1 MDELLNIFIDPLKIA
16 GKSIVLVVTYTI
28 LFLILEAFVPQFKKW
43 GDTLFIIVLVLT
55 LGQTV
60 MESFGLIGEVV
71 NVAAEFFLSITPIL
85 MSIIVV
91 LNAVFSFIAWSPI
104 VIAIFEFLILLCQ
117 KVLIPGIVIALL
129 LDFCTRF
136 IGEMSFSK
144 ASDLIRGTVM
154 TLITASLLLMIAFL
168 SFAGVAFF
176 TVDKAIASP
185 VKKVIEQTIPIVGS
199 LIVEGFSIFQK
210 YQSAAT
216 TLAGF
221 SAMTAF
227 WIAAFY
233 PAGKLLIHAMTF
245 KILAAIVEPF
255 SGGTISGLIDD
266 IGKSLLVLCASAMLL
281 GIAFVFI
288 WLIFMVILQLG
299 VGKSF

>member
-60 MESFGLIGEVV
+60 MDAFSLMGDIV
-71 NVAAEFFLSITPIL
+71 NIAADFFLSITPIL

-117 KVLIPGIVIALL
+117 KVLIPGIVIALI

-136 IGEMSFSK
+136 IERNVFFKSFG
-144 ASDLIRGTVM
+144 SDSRN
-154 TLITASLLLMIAFL
+154 S
-168 SFAGVAFF
+168 
-176 TVDKAIASP
+176 
-185 VKKVIEQTIPIVGS
+185 
-199 LIVEGFSIFQK
+199 
-210 YQSAAT
+210 
-216 TLAGF
+216 
-221 SAMTAF
+221 
-227 WIAAFY
+227 
-233 PAGKLLIHAMTF
+233 H
-245 KILAAIVEPF
+245 
-255 SGGTISGLIDD
+255 D
-266 IGKSLLVLCASAMLL
+266 INY
-281 GIAFVFI
+281 GIAYC
-288 WLIFMVILQLG
+288 
-299 VGKSF
+299 